1 MQLCCLRGT
10 LCLLVLVT
18 CSRDQGSAATQSQFH
33 TSSFLHPHTMQVCAI
48 PGTQCSI
55 GYHYV
60 PSSLSSLICDLLRRK
75 DTVPWLRGGCQEPPT
90 CEQRKQAGARCQA
103 GGRLAPAT
111 GPKFSGC
118 TAACGT
124 AGVTAGHGAVAIAK
138 PLRNARI
145 KSERGGEEGQTIK
158 VITLCWFCSLL
169 PSST

>member
-75 DTVPWLRGGCQEPPT
+75 DTVPYYIAYRFPYQCPCCAQCCRGKHRSCWAASFPWALCRHRWSAKAQLPRVNHFRP
-90 CEQRKQAGARCQA
+90 
-103 GGRLAPAT
+103 LAMLAW
-111 GPKFSGC
+111 S
-118 TAACGT
+118 
-124 AGVTAGHGAVAIAK
+124 
-138 PLRNARI
+138 
-145 KSERGGEEGQTIK
+145 
-158 VITLCWFCSLL
+158 
-169 PSST
+169 